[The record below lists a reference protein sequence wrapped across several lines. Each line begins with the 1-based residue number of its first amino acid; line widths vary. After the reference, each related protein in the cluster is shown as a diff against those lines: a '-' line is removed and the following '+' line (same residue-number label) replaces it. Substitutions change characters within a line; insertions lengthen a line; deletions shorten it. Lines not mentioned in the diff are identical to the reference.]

1 MLRDSRETS
10 CGTGP
15 PRSAYNSSPKAYQ
28 NLPGKGLGRK
38 EAGRCSTFTGKDIQ
52 VAVRWVLT
60 LLENYAM
67 PHSLHHPFKVAIVM
81 VSNLEIRKY

>member
-1 MLRDSRETS
+1 M
-10 CGTGP
+10 
-15 PRSAYNSSPKAYQ
+15 
-28 NLPGKGLGRK
+28 GRK
-38 EAGRCSTFTGKDIQ
+38 EAGRCSTFTGRDIQ